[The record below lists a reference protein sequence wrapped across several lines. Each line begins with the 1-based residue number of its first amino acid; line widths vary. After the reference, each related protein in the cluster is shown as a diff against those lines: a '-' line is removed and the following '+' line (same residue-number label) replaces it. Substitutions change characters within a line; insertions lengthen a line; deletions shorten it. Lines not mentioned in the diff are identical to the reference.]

1 MARGR
6 ASTPEAEAFRR
17 EKIRFAV
24 KQRAKFRDSK
34 GRFISTK
41 KFLETVRETKGV
53 TLRAG
58 NIHVLIVSDYR
69 KRTPRYPQRLGIDY
83 EVGQEYAT
91 YINPEIANN
100 PSALQAH
107 LNELHPSRVHFRA
120 RVVEYL

>member
-6 ASTPEAEAFRR
+6 AATPEAEAFRR

-41 KFLETVRETKGV
+41 KFMEELRERKGV

-69 KRTPRYPQRLGIDY
+69 RRRPRYPQRLGIDY
-83 EVGQEYAT
+83 EIGEEYTT
-91 YINPEIANN
+91 YINPDIASN

-107 LNELHPSRVHFRA
+107 LNELYP
-120 RVVEYL
+120 

>member
-6 ASTPEAEAFRR
+6 AATPEAEAFRR

-41 KFLETVRETKGV
+41 KFMETLREKEGV

-58 NIHVLIVSDYR
+58 NIRVLIVSDYR

-83 EVGQEYAT
+83 EVGQEYPT
-91 YINPEIANN
+91 YIDPRIATN
-100 PSALQAH
+100 PSALQTH
-107 LNELHPSRVHFRA
+107 LNRLHPNRVHFRA

>member
-6 ASTPEAEAFRR
+6 AATPEAEEFRR

-34 GRFISTK
+34 GRFISTE
-41 KFLETVRETKGV
+41 KFRETLRERKGV
-53 TLRAG
+53 TLRG
-58 NIHVLIVSDYR
+58 GSVRVLIVSDYR
-69 KRTPRYPQRLGIDY
+69 KRIPRYPQRLGIDY
-83 EVGQEYAT
+83 EVGQEYTT
-91 YINPEIANN
+91 YINPGIATN

-107 LNELHPSRVHFRA
+107 LNELHPNRVHFRA